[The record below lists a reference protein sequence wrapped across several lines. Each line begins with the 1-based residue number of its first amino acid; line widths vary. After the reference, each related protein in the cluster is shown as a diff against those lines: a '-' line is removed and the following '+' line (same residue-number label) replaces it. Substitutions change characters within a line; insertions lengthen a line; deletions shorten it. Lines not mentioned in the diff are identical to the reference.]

1 MDKDSAHDFCTLLHA
16 AWTGNDLNRLI
27 EFYTVNVYYSDP
39 ANPEGLKGSDEILP
53 YFRRLLARNSDWKW
67 ESEEIIPALN
77 GFVLK
82 WRAVIPSS
90 NGIVREKGLEI
101 VEIRICRIAR
111 NKVYFDRLPLRVPHN

>member
-1 MDKDSAHDFCTLLHA
+1 MHA

-27 EFYTVNVYYSDP
+27 EFYTVNVYYSNP
-39 ANPEGLKGSDEILP
+39 ANPESLKGNDEILP
-53 YFRRLLARNSDWKW
+53 YFLRLLTRNSDWKW

-77 GFVLK
+77 GFALK

-101 VEIRICRIAR
+101 VEIRIGRIAR
-111 NKVYFDRLPLRVPHN
+111 NKVYFDSLALRDPHN